1 MPETSPDPA
10 SASSVDTVPA
20 STPPAAVT
28 DELAEH
34 AVTASDADTSDPTP
48 AGSPAASGTA
58 ATATPPGDYKLVLRI
73 LTVAT
78 FVVILNETI
87 MVNAIPQLMTSL
99 HITAHAAQW
108 LSTAFMLTMA
118 VVIPTTGWLLQR
130 FDRRTVFAAAMGS
143 FALGTLLAAVAPN
156 FGVILV
162 GRIVQATGTAIMMPL
177 LMTTVMT
184 IVPLAE
190 RGKTM
195 GNVSLAISVAPALG
209 PTTSGLILQFASWRW
224 LFLLVL
230 PLALACGLIG
240 FRLMPKSGSQPAGKL
255 DVVSIPF
262 AAAGFGGLIYG
273 MSQLGGHTPGAEP
286 VVEPWIAIVVG
297 AASVAVLVWRQ
308 LRLARTGGAP
318 LMDLRALA
326 SPGFGIAVGV
336 MCIAMLA
343 MMGTMILLP
352 LWLQSARGL
361 SVLEAGLVMMP
372 GGLMMGLLGPR
383 IGKLYDK
390 VGPRPLVT
398 PGAAIV
404 VLATALG
411 AWAAPHAAWWVYL
424 LIHPL
429 LSFGLA
435 LMFTPLF
442 TAGLGSLPGHLYS
455 HGSSILGTFQQ
466 VAAGAGTALAVTVMT
481 WRAEGLA
488 KAGEKPLDALSGGV
502 STAMWV
508 AAATCCIALA
518 LTFFVKKPENATPG
532 H

>member
-1 MPETSPDPA
+1 MPA
-10 SASSVDTVPA
+10 SRDLARDSYPA
-20 STPPAAVT
+20 GVEAATPSPTPPAASG
-28 DELAEH
+28 ESAESVDV
-34 AVTASDADTSDPTP
+34 A
-48 AGSPAASGTA
+48 AGGAA
-58 ATATPPGDYKLVLRI
+58 PKGDYRLVLRI

-118 VVIPTTGWLLQR
+118 VVIPTTGWVLQR
-130 FDRRTVFAAAMGS
+130 FERRTVFAAAMGA
-143 FALGTLLAAVAPN
+143 FTVGTLLAAVAPT
-156 FGVILV
+156 FAVILV

-190 RGKTM
+190 RGRTM

-209 PTTSGLILQFASWRW
+209 PTVSGLILQFASWNW

-230 PLALACGLIG
+230 PLGVACGVIG
-240 FRLMPKSGSQPAGKL
+240 FRLMPDSGTSPAGPL
-255 DVVSIPF
+255 DVISIPL

-273 MSQLGGHTPGAEP
+273 MSQIGGHSASGAEP
-286 VVEPWIAIVVG
+286 VVQPWAAMLVG
-297 AASVAVLVWRQ
+297 AACIGVLVRRQ
-308 LRLARTGGAP
+308 LRLARSGGSP

-326 SPGFGIAVGV
+326 APGFGLAVAI

-352 LWLQSARGL
+352 LWLQGARGL

-390 VGPRPLVT
+390 VGPKPLVT
-398 PGAAIV
+398 PGAALV
-404 VLATALG
+404 VAASVLG
-411 AWAAPHAAWWVYL
+411 AVLAPHAPWWAFLVV
-424 LIHPL
+424 HSL
-429 LSFGLA
+429 LSLGLA

-442 TAGLGSLPGHLYS
+442 TAGLGALPQHLYS

-466 VAAGAGTALAVTVMT
+466 VAAGAGTALAITVMT
-481 WRAEGLA
+481 NRSASLVRGGQTPVA
-488 KAGEKPLDALSGGV
+488 ALSGGV
-502 STAMWV
+502 SAAMWV
-508 AAATCCIALA
+508 AAGICMLAVVLSLRVRGSATAD
-518 LTFFVKKPENATPG
+518 VG

>member
-1 MPETSPDPA
+1 MPETPTS
-10 SASSVDTVPA
+10 SATATDEIPTPV
-20 STPPAAVT
+20 PPAAT
-28 DELAEH
+28 SDEFSEH
-34 AVTASDADTSDPTP
+34 AAESDAVSAPGAP
-48 AGSPAASGTA
+48 EPV
-58 ATATPPGDYKLVLRI
+58 GDYKLVLRI

-78 FVVILNETI
+78 FIVILNETI
-87 MVNAIPQLMTSL
+87 MVNAIPQLMSSL
-99 HITAHAAQW
+99 HVTAHAAQW

-118 VVIPTTGWLLQR
+118 VVIPTTGWMLQR
-130 FDRRTVFAAAMGS
+130 FERRAVFAAAMIS
-143 FALGTLLAAVAPN
+143 FALGTLLAAIAPN

-190 RGKTM
+190 RGRTM

-230 PLALACGLIG
+230 PLAVVCGVIG
-240 FRLMPKSGSQPAGKL
+240 FRLMPRSGPQAGGTL
-255 DVVSIPF
+255 DFISIPF
-262 AAAGFGGLIYG
+262 AAVGFGGLIYG
-273 MSQLGGHTPGAEP
+273 MSQFGGHTPGAEP
-286 VVEPWIAIVVG
+286 VVDPWVAVIVG
-297 AASVAVLVWRQ
+297 AACIAVLVWRQ
-308 LRLARTGGAP
+308 LRLARNGGAP

-326 SPGFGIAVGV
+326 SPGFGIAVAV

-352 LWLQSARGL
+352 LWLQATRGL

-383 IGKLYDK
+383 IGRLYDK
-390 VGPRPLVT
+390 VGPKPLVT
-398 PGAAIV
+398 PGAMIV
-404 VLATALG
+404 VVATALG
-411 AWAAPHAAWWVYL
+411 GLVAPHAEWWVYL
-424 LIHPL
+424 FIHPL
-429 LSFGLA
+429 LSLGLA

-455 HGSSILGTFQQ
+455 HGSSILGTLQQ

-481 WRAEGLA
+481 SRAESLA
-488 KAGEKPLDALSGGV
+488 KAGENQADAVSGGV
-502 STAMWV
+502 SLAMWV
-508 AAATCCIALA
+508 AAGICCLAVA
-518 LTFFVKKPENATPG
+518 LTFFVKKPAEPAMG